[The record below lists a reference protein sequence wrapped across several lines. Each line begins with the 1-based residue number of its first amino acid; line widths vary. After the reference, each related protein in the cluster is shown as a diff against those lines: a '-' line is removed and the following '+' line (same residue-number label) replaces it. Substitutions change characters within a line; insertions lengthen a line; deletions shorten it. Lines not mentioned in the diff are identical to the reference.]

1 MISLEQILL
10 LQDRVE
16 NAVAKIAQ
24 LNAENVALRR
34 KCAELTNALAAKTE
48 QFSSFQNDQNKIEEG
63 ILKALNRLDALEN
76 TVLSASGSVIAQK
89 NQENNSESK
98 KSEENNNG
106 TENHSDNSVE
116 VEEKISSENTAET
129 VPESAASNENE
140 VQNPVSNEAESQK
153 LNSNEPELNLAE
165 QNENQ
170 IPADVPS
177 ESVNVEK
184 SENTGNSE
192 NSAVQNEVQTS
203 GNSENPENIVQTQ
216 NQENIPETV
225 NPNMAVSENNSA
237 QKISENVQVSVAE
250 SENLEN
256 IGNPEKTQ
264 GDSSSQAL
272 FDIF

>member
-1 MISLEQILL
+1 M
-10 LQDRVE
+10 
-16 NAVAKIAQ
+16 
-24 LNAENVALRR
+24 
-34 KCAELTNALAAKTE
+34 
-48 QFSSFQNDQNKIEEG
+48 
-63 ILKALNRLDALEN
+63 
-76 TVLSASGSVIAQK
+76 
-89 NQENNSESK
+89 
-98 KSEENNNG
+98 
-106 TENHSDNSVE
+106 
-116 VEEKISSENTAET
+116 
-129 VPESAASNENE
+129 
-140 VQNPVSNEAESQK
+140 
-153 LNSNEPELNLAE
+153 
-165 QNENQ
+165 
-170 IPADVPS
+170 
-177 ESVNVEK
+177 NVEK